1 MKKHFLILT
10 ILACACISRHDTIPE
25 PNHDSAIS
33 YSGDSLKNI
42 SIPLGG
48 IGTGDILIGGRG
60 NIKALEIFNRAAQS
74 GSLPYMTFFSLWFK
88 EGKNEAASMIL
99 ESRLPDDSPGPYG
112 IERRQLSGLPRFEKS
127 ELTCRY
133 PFVNI
138 QLMDENV
145 PLKIQAKYFNPLIPL
160 DVDNSSL
167 PLVQFNWAITNTGS
181 DNIQLS
187 LAMNLANPLLNK
199 DSNNRVSHEGNTNRY
214 YQNESIRGI
223 SFLNNENLSSPL
235 NGNLL
240 MSTTFENASIQTA
253 WYEGAWWDDATI
265 FWEDF
270 SDDGRI
276 KERHEEVSWEG
287 SDWYGSDGQ
296 SIVGNI
302 TAHVSLQPGESVKIP
317 FYLSWYVPNRILESS
332 HAFGNDEV
340 VNRHVENYYA
350 TQFES
355 SADVLNYYLDNEKS
369 LYDHT
374 RKYVDVL
381 YGSSIP
387 PDAIDAISANTA
399 ILKSTLLMRTGE
411 GWVHGFEGMG
421 QTSGCCP
428 GNCTHV
434 WNYAQT
440 MASLFPHLEQKV
452 REVSFMHDTHD
463 NGYQCFR
470 TVFPLSEN
478 WFRSVAADGQMGN
491 IIRVYREWKNTGDTE
506 WLKMLWPKVKLA
518 LEFAWKGSG
527 EVPGKYKWQEHAK
540 IPWDPYKEGVM
551 RGRQHNTYDIDFF
564 GPNMMTGSLYLAAL
578 KACSEM
584 ALHMGEE
591 EKRKE
596 YLTLYQG
603 GREKYES
610 LLWNGSYF
618 VQDVEVVD
626 GIEIPDRL
634 KSPPDSEGRIIPKYQ
649 FADGCLTDQLLG
661 QFLAFNAGL
670 GYVVDET
677 MVKKAMHSVFK
688 YNFIPDFSDVQNVQR
703 VFAVNN
709 EGGMVIGTWPNG
721 NRPRIPFVYAD
732 EVWTGVEYEAAAN
745 MIWSGLV
752 DEGLEVVKTLRNRYR
767 GFNRNPWGEI
777 ESGMYYA
784 RAMASWSILL
794 ALSGFEYD
802 GVQHM
807 IRFEPKLNEDN
818 FSTFWSCGTAWG
830 NYWQSTGSAGI
841 EVLYGSLKLN
851 SIQIPIGS
859 VNFVSLN
866 DNQIQIKKEDQM
878 IIFEEQVTVNQGDI
892 LRLE

>member
-1 MKKHFLILT
+1 MKKYFLIAIVIT
-10 ILACACISRHDTIPE
+10 CACTPHHDIVNDYNESKSIT
-25 PNHDSAIS
+25 

-60 NIKALEIFNRAAQS
+60 NIKALEIFNRAAQT
-74 GSLPYMTFFSLWFK
+74 GELPYMTFFSLWLK
-88 EGKNEAASMIL
+88 EENSDAVSKIL
-99 ESRLPDDSPGPYG
+99 ESKLQDDSPGPYG
-112 IERRQLSGLPRFEKS
+112 VERRQLSGLPRFERS
-127 ELTCRY
+127 EFKCKY

-138 QLMDENV
+138 EFIDKKI
-145 PLKIQAKYFNPLIPL
+145 PLKIQAEYFNPFIPL

-167 PLVQFNWAITNTGS
+167 PLVQFNWEITNTSSG
-181 DNIQLS
+181 NIELS
-187 LAMNLANPLLNK
+187 LAMNLSNPLFNEDK
-199 DSNNRVSHEGNTNRY
+199 NNRISHEGDKNKY
-214 YQNESIRGI
+214 ISNERIKGV
-223 SFLNNENLSSPL
+223 SFLNNEPLTSPL
-235 NGNLL
+235 YGNLL
-240 MSTTFENASIQTA
+240 MATSFENTSVQTA

-265 FWEDF
+265 FWDDF
-270 SDDGRI
+270 SDDGKI
-276 KERHEEVSWEG
+276 KERHEEIAWEG

-302 TAHVSLQPGESVKIP
+302 TTHVYLQPGESVKIP
-317 FYLSWYVPNRILESS
+317 FYLSWYIPNRILESS
-332 HAFGNDEV
+332 QAFGNEEV
-340 VNRHVENYYA
+340 VNRQIKNFYA

-355 SADVLNYYLDNEKS
+355 STEVLDYYLDNEKL
-369 LYDHT
+369 LYKLS
-374 RKYVDVL
+374 RKFVDVL

-387 PDAIDAISANTA
+387 TYAIDAVSANTA
-399 ILKSTLLMRTGE
+399 ILKSTLLMRTQE

-421 QTSGCCP
+421 QNTGCCP

-440 MASLFPHLEQKV
+440 MASLFPQLEQKV

-470 TVFPLSEN
+470 TVFPLSDN
-478 WFRSVAADGQMGN
+478 WFQSVASDGQMGN
-491 IIRVYREWKNTGDTE
+491 IIRVYREWKNTGNTE

-527 EVPGKYKWQEHAK
+527 EVPGKYRWQEHAK
-540 IPWDPYKEGVM
+540 IPWDPYKEGIM

-564 GPNMMTGSLYLAAL
+564 GPNMMTGSLYLGAL

-584 ALHMGEE
+584 ALHLGEE
-591 EKRKE
+591 DKHKE
-596 YLTLYQG
+596 YWSLYQS

-618 VQDVEVVD
+618 IQNVEVVD
-626 GIEIPDRL
+626 GIEVPDRL
-634 KSPPDSEGRIIPKYQ
+634 KSPPDSNGKIIPKYQ

-661 QFLAFNAGL
+661 QFLAFNSGL
-670 GYVVDET
+670 GYVVNES
-677 MVKKAMHSVFK
+677 MVKKAMHSIFE

-703 VFAVNN
+703 VFALNN

-752 DEGLEVVKTLRNRYR
+752 DEGLEVVETLRDRYR

-802 GVQHM
+802 GIQHM
-807 IRFEPKLNEDN
+807 IRFDPKINEDN

-830 NYWQSTGSAGI
+830 NYEQSRTSASV
-841 EVLYGSLKLN
+841 EVEYGSLKLN
-851 SIQIPIGS
+851 SMQLPIESIGHVYLNGNQQKIQ
-859 VNFVSLN
+859 
-866 DNQIQIKKEDQM
+866 KEDQM
-878 IIFEEQVTVNQGDI
+878 IIFEESVLLNSGDVLNI
-892 LRLE
+892 E

>member
-10 ILACACISRHDTIPE
+10 ILASACISRHDTIPE
-25 PNHDSAIS
+25 PNHDSAIT

-60 NIKALEIFNRAAQS
+60 NIKALEIFNRAAQT

-88 EGKNEAASMIL
+88 EGKNDAASMIL

-127 ELTCRY
+127 EFTCRY

-145 PLKIQAKYFNPLIPL
+145 PLKIQAEYFNPLIPL

-167 PLVQFNWAITNTGS
+167 PLVQFNWTITNTGS

-223 SFLNNENLSSPL
+223 SFLNKENLSSPL
-235 NGNLL
+235 FGNLL
-240 MSTTFENASIQTA
+240 MSTTFEKASIQTA

-265 FWEDF
+265 FWDDF

-332 HAFGNDEV
+332 QAFGNDEV
-340 VNRHVENYYA
+340 VNRHVKNYYA

-355 SADVLNYYLDNEKS
+355 SADVLDYYLDNEKS

-381 YGSSIP
+381 YGSSMP
-387 PDAIDAISANTA
+387 PDAIDAVSANTA

-440 MASLFPHLEQKV
+440 MASLFPQLEQKV

-470 TVFPLSEN
+470 TVFPLSDN

-491 IIRVYREWKNTGDTE
+491 IIRVYREWKNTGDTD
-506 WLKMLWPKVKLA
+506 WLKMLWPKVKLS

-527 EVPGKYKWQEHAK
+527 EVSGKYKWQEHAK

-591 EKRKE
+591 DKHKE
-596 YLTLYQG
+596 YLTLYQS
-603 GREKYES
+603 GREKYEL

-618 VQDVEVVD
+618 VQNVEVID

-634 KSPPDSEGRIIPKYQ
+634 KSPPDSEGKIIPKYQ

-745 MIWSGLV
+745 MIWTGLV

-767 GFNRNPWGEI
+767 GFNR
-777 ESGMYYA
+777 
-784 RAMASWSILL
+784 
-794 ALSGFEYD
+794 
-802 GVQHM
+802 
-807 IRFEPKLNEDN
+807 
-818 FSTFWSCGTAWG
+818 
-830 NYWQSTGSAGI
+830 
-841 EVLYGSLKLN
+841 
-851 SIQIPIGS
+851 
-859 VNFVSLN
+859 
-866 DNQIQIKKEDQM
+866 
-878 IIFEEQVTVNQGDI
+878 
-892 LRLE
+892 

>member
-1 MKKHFLILT
+1 MKQLFLIAL
-10 ILACACISRHDTIPE
+10 ILASSCTSHHDNATE
-25 PNHDSAIS
+25 LNKRNTFS

-60 NIKALEIFNRAAQS
+60 NIKAMEIFNRAAQT
-74 GSLPYMTFFSLWFK
+74 GELPYMTFFSIWFK
-88 EGKNEAASMIL
+88 EENNVAASRIL
-99 ESRLPDDSPGPYG
+99 ESRLPDNSPGPYG

-127 ELTCRY
+127 KFTSRY

-138 QLMDENV
+138 ELMDNDV
-145 PLKIQAKYFNPLIPL
+145 PLKIQAEYFNPFIPL

-167 PLVQFNWAITNTGS
+167 PLVQFNWKITNTGS
-181 DNIQLS
+181 KNIELS

-199 DSNNRVSHEGNTNRY
+199 YNNHKVSHEGNTNRY
-214 YQNESIRGI
+214 FQNKNLRGI
-223 SFLNNENLSSPL
+223 SFLNKETKSSPL
-235 NGNLL
+235 YGNLL
-240 MSTTFENASIQTA
+240 MATDFENISIQTA

-265 FWEDF
+265 FWDDF

-276 KERHEEVSWEG
+276 KERLEEVTWEG

-296 SIVGNI
+296 TIVGNI
-302 TAHVSLQPGESVKIP
+302 TTHVSLLPGESVKIP
-317 FYLSWYVPNRILESS
+317 FYLSWYIPNRVLESS
-332 HAFGNDEV
+332 QAFGNDEV
-340 VNRHVENYYA
+340 INKQLKNFYA
-350 TQFES
+350 TKFES
-355 SADVLNYYLDNEKS
+355 SEDVLNYYLDNEKS

-374 RKYVDVL
+374 RKFVNIL

-387 PDAIDAISANTA
+387 PYAIDAVSANTA
-399 ILKSTLLMRTGE
+399 ILKSTLLMRTEE

-421 QTSGCCP
+421 PTSGCCP

-440 MASLFPHLEQKV
+440 MASLFPELEKKV

-470 TVFPLSEN
+470 TVFPLSDN

-527 EVPGKYKWQEHAK
+527 NVPDKYKWQEHAK
-540 IPWDPYKEGVM
+540 IPWDPNKEGVM

-584 ALHMGEE
+584 ALYLGEE
-591 EKRKE
+591 EKHKE
-596 YLTLYQG
+596 YLDLYKN

-618 VQDVEVVD
+618 IQKVEVID

-634 KSPPDSEGRIIPKYQ
+634 KSPPDSEGIILPKYQ

-661 QFLAFNAGL
+661 QFLAFNSGL
-670 GYVVDET
+670 GYIVEQS
-677 MVKKAMHSVFK
+677 MVEKAMNSIFK
-688 YNFIPDFSDVQNVQR
+688 YNFITDFSDIHNVQR
-703 VFAVNN
+703 VFAINN

-745 MIWSGLV
+745 MIWAGLV
-752 DEGLEVVKTLRNRYR
+752 DEGLEVVKTLRQRYR

-807 IRFEPKLNEDN
+807 IGFEPKLSENN

-830 NYWQSTGSAGI
+830 NYWQSGGSAGI
-841 EVLYGSLKLN
+841 EVAYGSLKLN
-851 SIQIPIGS
+851 TIKIPLGS
-859 VNFVSLN
+859 VNRVFLN
-866 DNQIQIKKEDQM
+866 DDLIQFMEEDQ
-878 IIFEEQVTVNQGDI
+878 ILIFREPVLVNRGDI
-892 LRLE
+892 LKIE

>member
-1 MKKHFLILT
+1 ML
-10 ILACACISRHDTIPE
+10 CACTSHHDTVTE
-25 PNHDSAIS
+25 SNDDNAIT
-33 YSGDSLKNI
+33 YTGDSLKYI

-60 NIKALEIFNRAAQS
+60 NIKALEIFNRAAQT

-88 EGKNEAASMIL
+88 EGKNEASSMIL

-127 ELTCRY
+127 TFTCRY

-145 PLKIQAKYFNPLIPL
+145 PLEIQAEYYNPLIPL

-181 DNIQLS
+181 ENIELS
-187 LAMNLANPLLNK
+187 LAMNLTNPLLNK
-199 DSNNRVSHEGNTNRY
+199 DSNNRVSHEGNINKFF
-214 YQNESIRGI
+214 QNEGTRGI
-223 SFLNNENLSSPL
+223 SFLNKENVSSPL
-235 NGNLL
+235 FGNLI
-240 MSTTFENASIQTA
+240 MATSFKNTSIQTA

-265 FWEDF
+265 FWDDF

-276 KERHEEVSWEG
+276 KERHEEVTWGG

-317 FYLSWYVPNRILESS
+317 FYLSWYIPNRILESS
-332 HAFGNDEV
+332 QAFGYDQV
-340 VNRHVENYYA
+340 VNKQVKNYYA

-355 SADVLNYYLDNEKS
+355 STDVLKYYLDNEKS

-374 RKYVDVL
+374 RKFVDVL

-387 PDAIDAISANTA
+387 PDAIDAVSANTA

-421 QTSGCCP
+421 QATGCCP

-440 MASLFPHLEQKV
+440 MASLFPTLEQKV

-470 TVFPLSEN
+470 TVFPLSDN

-527 EVPGKYKWQEHAK
+527 EVSGKYKWQEHAK

-584 ALHMGEE
+584 ALHLGEE
-591 EKRKE
+591 EKHKE
-596 YLTLYQG
+596 YLNLYKN

-618 VQDVEVVD
+618 IQNVEVID

-634 KSPPDSEGRIIPKYQ
+634 KSPPDSEGKIIPKYQ

-661 QFLAFNAGL
+661 QFLAFNSGM
-670 GYVVDET
+670 GYVVEES
-677 MVKKAMHSVFK
+677 MVKKAMHSIFK
-688 YNFIPDFSDVQNVQR
+688 YNFMSDFSNVQNVQR

-807 IRFEPKLNEDN
+807 IGFEPKLNEDN

-830 NYWQSTGSAGI
+830 NYWQSGGSAGI
-841 EVLYGSLKLN
+841 EVEYGSLKLN
-851 SIQIPIGS
+851 SLQIPLGS
-859 VNFVSLN
+859 VNLVSVN
-866 DNQIQIKKEDQM
+866 NKRIEIRKEDRM
-878 IIFEEQVTVNQGDI
+878 IIFEEPVLVNAGDVMKI
-892 LRLE
+892 E